1 MSRHAD
7 EATVRRW
14 FDAFNSRNLK
24 GMLACMDAQVDF
36 RPLRLN
42 GIDVAY
48 KGHGGVRDWFADLA
62 RMEHYHRIELS
73 KVQASSRGEVIAAGT
88 LSAAG
93 PGGSSSFWAVDQF
106 KGGLIVTARHLLSDR
121 FHLR

>member
-14 FDAFNSRNLK
+14 FDAFNSRNLEE
-24 GMLACMDAQVDF
+24 MLACMDADVDF
-36 RPLRLN
+36 RPLRLH
-42 GIDVAY
+42 GIEGAY
-48 KGHGGVRDWFADLA
+48 HGHPGVGDWFADLE
-62 RMEHYHRIELS
+62 RMEHHHRIELS
-73 KVQASSRGEVIAAGT
+73 KVQASSGGEVIAAGA

-93 PGGSSSFWAVDQF
+93 PGSSSFWAVDRF
-106 KGGLIVTARHLLSDR
+106 KGGLIVAARHFLSDR